1 MSFHAMTVPR
11 TTKGDAM
18 SHADVN
24 GLSLYYE
31 EHGSGE
37 PLVLLHGGI
46 SAGEMFGAI
55 LPELSANRRVITVD
69 LQGHGGTA
77 DADRPLR
84 PQTMADDIAA
94 RIEHLGLPDADVM
107 GYSLGG
113 MVALRT
119 AIQHPQRVRRLV
131 LVSTGFRR
139 AGSHPEV
146 VEAMDQFSPE
156 LADVLKQSPL
166 YERYS
171 RLAPRVQDWPVLIAK
186 TSELLK
192 DDYDWTAE
200 IEQLE
205 APTMLVFADAD
216 SVRPAHIVEFYGL
229 LGGGLRDASWDG
241 SLRPTARLAILPGT
255 THYDIYASPA
265 LAPAVIGFLDAPAA
279 EPA

>member
-1 MSFHAMTVPR
+1 MSQ
-11 TTKGDAM
+11 
-18 SHADVN
+18 ADVN
-24 GLSLYYE
+24 GVSLHYE

-46 SAGEMFGAI
+46 GAGEMFEAI
-55 LPELSANRRVITVD
+55 MPELSTRRRIITVD

-77 DADRPLR
+77 DVDRPLR
-84 PQTMADDIAA
+84 PQTMADDVAA
-94 RIEHLGLPDADVM
+94 LIEHLGLARADVM

-113 MVALRT
+113 LVALRT

-131 LVSTGFRR
+131 LVSIGFKR

-171 RLAPRVQDWPVLIAK
+171 RLAPRVEDWPVLIAK
-186 TSELLK
+186 TSGLLN

-200 IEQLE
+200 TERLE
-205 APTMLVFADAD
+205 TPTMLVYADAD

-229 LGGGLRDASWDG
+229 LGGGLRDAVWDG
-241 SLRPTARLAILPGT
+241 SQQPRNRLAVLPGH
-255 THYDIYASPA
+255 THYDVSTSPA
-265 LAPAVIGFLDAPAA
+265 LAPTVLRFLD
-279 EPA
+279 EPVR